1 MDIKNLSFP
10 SSVLIFSFS
19 SSIVTFTMRL
29 EPVIGLEIHI
39 QLKTT
44 TKMFCGCKAHEEALA
59 PNTHVCPVCMG
70 HPGALPV
77 PNEAAIRDGILMGL
91 ALGCQIAPQTKFDR
105 KHYFYP
111 DLPKAYQISQFD
123 LPLASK
129 GSLEMEIP
137 DTTAPRQKMTVE
149 ITRVH
154 MEEDAGKLFHGE
166 GGRSYVDFNR
176 GGVPLIEIVTE
187 PDFRTPQEAKLF
199 LQELRT
205 MTRFLGI
212 SDADMEK
219 GHLRCDA
226 NISLRPIDEEG
237 NLTGAQFYPKTEVKN
252 INSFRFVERAL
263 TFEIE
268 RQTKCWE
275 ARNPPQEETTRGW
288 NEVKQITEEQRSK
301 EASNDYRYFPEPDIP
316 LLHLAKLAEEMKTKL
331 PELPARRRARF
342 VEEFGLK
349 KEDARALCEDVSWA
363 NYVESVFAELS
374 TWIQDVED
382 LSEDQALVER
392 HRLANLVANWML
404 NRLKGLMA
412 ERAIDI
418 RILKITPENFA
429 EFITLVATRKVN
441 QATGTKLLTQMMETG
456 SDPSHIMEDKKMGT
470 MEDVEVLA
478 EIVERVLQGHR
489 EEVLRYQQGKKE
501 LLAFFIGLVMKET
514 EGTADAAAV
523 RNLLLVKLET

>member
-1 MDIKNLSFP
+1 
-10 SSVLIFSFS
+10 
-19 SSIVTFTMRL
+19 MRL

-39 QLKTT
+39 QLKTV
-44 TKMFCGCKAHEEALA
+44 TKMFCGCKAHEEAVA

-77 PNEAAIRDGILMGL
+77 PNKAALHDGILMGL
-91 ALGCQIAPQTKFDR
+91 ALGCTIASQTKFDR

-129 GSLEMEIP
+129 GSFDLEIP
-137 DTTAPRQKMTVE
+137 GTTVPREQMTVG

-166 GGRSYVDFNR
+166 DGRSFVDFNR

-187 PDFRTPQEAKLF
+187 PDFRTPQEAKAF

-205 MTRFLGI
+205 IARFLGI

-226 NISLRPIDEEG
+226 NVSLRPVDEKG
-237 NLTGAQFYPKTEVKN
+237 DITGKRFYPKTEIKN
-252 INSFRFVERAL
+252 INSFRFVERAIA
-263 TFEIE
+263 FEIE
-268 RQTKCWE
+268 RQTALWE
-275 ARNPPQEETTRGW
+275 AGNPPAEETTRGW
-288 NEVKQITEEQRSK
+288 NEVKQTTEEQRSK
-301 EASNDYRYFPEPDIP
+301 EAANDYRYFPEPDIP
-316 LLHLAKLAEEMKTKL
+316 LFDLKELADRLATKL

-349 KEDARALCEDVSWA
+349 KEDARALCEDVTWA
-363 NYVESVFAELS
+363 NYVEATFAELA
-374 TWIQDVED
+374 TWLQDVED
-382 LSEDQALVER
+382 LSEDQVPAER
-392 HRLANLVANWML
+392 RKLSNLTANWIL

-412 ERAIDI
+412 DRAIDI
-418 RILKITPENFA
+418 KTLKVTPENFA
-429 EFITLVATRKVN
+429 EFVTLVATRKVN
-441 QATGTKLLTQMMETG
+441 QATGVKLLTEMLETG
-456 SDPSHIMEDKKMGT
+456 ADPSHVMEEKQMGA
-470 MEDVEVLA
+470 MEDVNVLA
-478 EIVERVLQGHR
+478 EIVGRVVEGHPQ
-489 EEVLRYQQGKKE
+489 EVLRYQQGKKE

-514 EGTADAAAV
+514 EGSADAAAV